1 MLFWGFVGRFG
12 IFLVSFGVFLV
23 ALGFFVLLWV
33 CFPQHTH
40 PVILA
45 FREERM
51 VEVGM
56 SNPPL
61 CHPGCCW
68 VLALPEEGGGGGG
81 LHMMGVKCPHQVLSS
96 SQSQNRAEGRW

>member
-1 MLFWGFVGRFG
+1 
-12 IFLVSFGVFLV
+12 
-23 ALGFFVLLWV
+23 
-33 CFPQHTH
+33 
-40 PVILA
+40 
-45 FREERM
+45 M